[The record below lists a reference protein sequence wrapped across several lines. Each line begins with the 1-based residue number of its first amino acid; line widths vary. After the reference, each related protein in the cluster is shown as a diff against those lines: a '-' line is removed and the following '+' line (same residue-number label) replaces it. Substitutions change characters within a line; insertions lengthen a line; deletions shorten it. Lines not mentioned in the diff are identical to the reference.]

1 MARPKKETVD
11 YFPHY
16 CTHGKTLYVFERRY
30 GNDGYAFW
38 FKLLE
43 MLGSTKGHY
52 LDLSEE
58 ETFIFFQAKT
68 RINEE
73 LCLEMFEL
81 LAKLEAIDREL
92 WQEKRVVWCQN
103 FVDGISDV
111 YKNRRVEIPKKPSF
125 YKHKTKKVKVSTSE
139 NPQSKVNES
148 KVEKT
153 KYPSISK
160 QIEEFTEDKDLKEV
174 LKEFVEMRE
183 KIRKKLTNYAF
194 YLILRKL
201 SRLSANTNTQIEIL
215 NQSIENSWQDI
226 YALKTTNNSPFYKNK
241 KENNLPDWY
250 EDYEKQLN
258 NLPKDKELTEEEIDK
273 VLEEAKKRYG
283 EESD

>member
-139 NPQSKVNES
+139 NPQSKVKET
-148 KVEKT
+148 KVDKT
-153 KYPSISK
+153 SYLSISK
-160 QIEEFTEDKDLKEV
+160 QIEEFTEDKELNEV

-215 NQSIENSWQDI
+215 NQSIQNSWQDV
-226 YALKTTNNSPFYKNK
+226 YALKTNNSSYQKEK
-241 KENNLPDWY
+241 KVKQTPDWY
-250 EDYEKQLN
+250 GDYEKQLE
-258 NLPKDKELTEEEIDK
+258 NLPKEEKEMTQEEIDK
-273 VLEEAKKRYG
+273 IFEEAKELFG
-283 EESD
+283 